1 MSAIILP
8 LRGHSAGERWP
19 LPSGR
24 PDAIAAARAGTVM
37 AGPVARFPPLVFRP
51 PSGRATRAA
60 YRDQVQRVGGLD
72 PASQLLAPP
81 RAERLMMPCFILTV
95 PRALATVNPRQEK
108 CLRPDRR
115 PIRVPED
122 RVSS

>member
-51 PSGRATRAA
+51 PSGRMTRAA
-60 YRDQVQRVGGLD
+60 CRDQVQRVGGLD

-81 RAERLMMPCFILTV
+81 RAERSSYCTLLTV
-95 PRALATVNPRQEK
+95 PRAVAAVNPRREK

-115 PIRVPED
+115 P
-122 RVSS
+122 